1 MDETEVVFFLST
13 SCMLVLKPDFLIA
26 VSCVV
31 ICVTIVTERPQGHS
45 LGHGSLLIVN

>member
-1 MDETEVVFFLST
+1 MDEMEVVFFLST

-31 ICVTIVTERPQGHS
+31 ICVTIVTERLQGHS
-45 LGHGSLLIVN
+45 FGNCQLT